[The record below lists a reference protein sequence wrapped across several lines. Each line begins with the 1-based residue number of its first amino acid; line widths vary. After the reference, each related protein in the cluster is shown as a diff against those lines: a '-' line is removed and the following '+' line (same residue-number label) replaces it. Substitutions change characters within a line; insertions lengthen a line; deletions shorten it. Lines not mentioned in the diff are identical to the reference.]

1 MLHYNHNEGII
12 IALSTPPGS
21 GALGIVRLS
30 GDNSIILV
38 EKFFQGASLH
48 DKKGKTI
55 YFGNI
60 VDEKLEIIDEV
71 LVSIFRAPKSF
82 TGEEMVEISCHG
94 SFYVINEII
103 RLFLRNGAEMANPG
117 EFTMRAFMNGKMDL
131 SQAEAISDLIASK
144 TKLSHDIALK
154 QLKGGFSSEIKEL
167 REKLINFASLLEL
180 ELDFSEEDVEF
191 ADRNEFDILIVD
203 ILNVVH
209 RLSES
214 YKMGSVLKN
223 GVPTVIVG
231 RPNAGKSTLLNALL
245 NEERALVS
253 EIPGTTRDTIEE
265 ELNINGVIFKLIDTA
280 GIRHASD
287 QIEIMGIEKTMQ
299 KIDQSSLI
307 IYIYDSLE
315 TTQMQVIEDL
325 KKLESNQTPII
336 IVANKSD
343 LLNESNLS
351 FPQNHNSISA
361 KNKQD
366 VDDLKQLIFNQVIN
380 SAIDTSGIII
390 TNERHYH
397 LLNIAGE
404 YLKNVR
410 KALENNTSADLVAI
424 DVRAAILA
432 LGEITGTIST
442 DDLLG
447 NIFSKFCIGK

>member
-1 MLHYNHNEGII
+1 MLHYGQNEGII

-38 EKFFQGASLH
+38 EKFFQGPSLH

-55 YFGNI
+55 HFGNI
-60 VDEKLEIIDEV
+60 VNEKSEIIDEV
-71 LVSIFRAPKSF
+71 LVSIFRSPRSF

-103 RLFLRNGAEMANPG
+103 RLFLRNGADMANPG

-191 ADRNEFDILIVD
+191 ADRKEFDKLVIEI
-203 ILNVVH
+203 INVINS
-209 RLSES
+209 LSDS
-214 YKMGSVLKN
+214 YKFGSVLKN

-231 RPNAGKSTLLNALL
+231 RPNAGKSTLLNTLL

-265 ELNINGVIFKLIDTA
+265 ELNINGVIFKFIDTA

-307 IYIYDSLE
+307 IYIYDISVI
-315 TTQMQVIEDL
+315 TQDQVDEDI
-325 KKLESNQTPII
+325 KKLEVNQTPII

-343 LLNESNLS
+343 LLKENTEN
-351 FPQNHNSISA
+351 FPQNQIRISA

-366 VDDLKQLIFNQVIN
+366 VENLKQMVFNEVIN
-380 SAIDTSGIII
+380 SAIDTSGTII
-390 TNERHYH
+390 TNERHHH

-410 KALENNTSADLVAI
+410 AGLKNNTPADLVAI
-424 DVRAAILA
+424 DIRAAIQT

>member
-1 MLHYNHNEGII
+1 MLHYGYNEGIT

-30 GDNSIILV
+30 GNNSIILV
-38 EKFFQGASLH
+38 EKFFHGSSLH
-48 DKKGKTI
+48 DKKEKTI
-55 YFGNI
+55 HFGNI
-60 VDEKLEIIDEV
+60 LNEKSEIIDEV
-71 LVSIFRAPKSF
+71 LVSIFRAPRSF

-103 RLFLRNGAEMANPG
+103 RLFLRNGAAMAKPG

-167 REKLINFASLLEL
+167 REKLINFSSLMEL

-191 ADRNEFDILIVD
+191 ADRTEFLMLLDQIQQVIRNLIQSFK
-203 ILNVVH
+203 LGNVL
-209 RLSES
+209 RS
-214 YKMGSVLKN
+214 

-231 RPNAGKSTLLNALL
+231 RPNAGKSTLLNTFL

-299 KIDQSSLI
+299 KIDLSSLI
-307 IYIYDSLE
+307 IYIYDSIE
-315 TTQMQVIEDL
+315 ITQDQVNEDI
-325 KKLESNQTPII
+325 KKLEGNQTPII
-336 IVANKSD
+336 IIANKSD
-343 LLNESNLS
+343 LLKENIENFPSN
-351 FPQNHNSISA
+351 HIRISA
-361 KNKQD
+361 KIKQD
-366 VDDLKQLIFNQVIN
+366 VENLKQMIFNEVIN
-380 SAIDTSGIII
+380 SSIDTSGIIV
-390 TNERHYH
+390 TNERHHH

-404 YLKNVR
+404 YLKNVSIGL
-410 KALENNTSADLVAI
+410 KNDTPADLVAI
-424 DVRAAILA
+424 DIRAAIQT

>member
-1 MLHYNHNEGII
+1 MLHFRQNEGII

-30 GDNSIILV
+30 GKNSIILV
-38 EKFFQGASLH
+38 ETFFQGSSLH
-48 DKKGKTI
+48 DKKAKTI
-55 YFGNI
+55 HFGNI
-60 VDEKLEIIDEV
+60 VDEKAEIIDEV

-94 SFYVINEII
+94 SFYVLNEII

-154 QLKGGFSSEIKEL
+154 QLKGGFSSEIKLL

-191 ADRNEFDILIVD
+191 ADRKEFDKLVID
-203 ILNVVH
+203 ILNVIN
-209 RLSES
+209 RLSDS
-214 YKMGSVLKN
+214 YKFGSVLKN

-231 RPNAGKSTLLNALL
+231 RPNAGKSTLLNTFL

-307 IYIYDSLE
+307 IYIYDSSSI
-315 TTQMQVIEDL
+315 TQDQVNEDIE
-325 KKLESNQTPII
+325 KLEVNQTPII

-343 LLNESNLS
+343 LVKENIDN
-351 FPQNHNSISA
+351 FPQNHIKISA

-366 VDDLKQLIFNQVIN
+366 VDNLKQTIFNQVIN
-380 SAIDTSGIII
+380 SSIDTSGIII
-390 TNERHYH
+390 TNERHHH

-404 YLKNVR
+404 YLRNVR
-410 KALENNTSADLVAI
+410 TELKNNTPADLVAI
-424 DVRAAILA
+424 DIRASIHT

-442 DDLLG
+442 DDLLI